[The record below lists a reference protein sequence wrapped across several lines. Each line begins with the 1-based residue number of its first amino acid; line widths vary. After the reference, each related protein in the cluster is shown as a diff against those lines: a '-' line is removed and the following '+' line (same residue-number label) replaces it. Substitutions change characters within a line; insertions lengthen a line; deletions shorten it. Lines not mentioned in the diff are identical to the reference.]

1 MIPRSREPDS
11 TQCGASTIAARCI
24 GYRSTLRG
32 HMQRTASDGPSGCRF
47 LRTRLPGHT
56 CPTRP
61 SSPECFEAR
70 RGQQEETAKRP
81 PHLNGTRQER
91 RKTTATEEEEHLPHL
106 NGTRQNRQDMNII
119 ETESAS
125 DPRLAA
131 YCTLTEAQLRN
142 RLEPEK
148 GIFIAESPK
157 VIRVAMEAGYE
168 PVSLLCERKH
178 IEGDAADIAEQMGD
192 KPIYTGSREVL
203 SQLTGY
209 TLTRGVLCAM
219 RRPKERSVQEVCQ
232 GASRIVLIH
241 GVVDSTNIGAIF
253 RSAAALG
260 IVGRP
265 ALRDTQRT
273 GLQDGGH
280 GTHRQKHPPRCTLS
294 GYRRAA
300 GHRDGHRRGWSA
312 SERHR
317 GSRLRGAHPHA
328 AWSGFAKRSRSLG
341 SSVLATAKAHRL
353 TGARLI

>member
-1 MIPRSREPDS
+1 MITRSREPDP
-11 TQCGASTIAARCI
+11 TQCGAPTIAACCI
-24 GYRSTLRG
+24 GHRSVLRG
-32 HMQRTASDGPSGCRF
+32 HMQRTAPDGPSGCRF
-47 LRTRLPGHT
+47 LRICLPGHT

-203 SQLTGY
+203 SSSQA
-209 TLTRGVLCAM
+209 TRSPVECCVPCVA
-219 RRPKERSVQEVCQ
+219 P
-232 GASRIVLIH
+232 
-241 GVVDSTNIGAIF
+241 
-253 RSAAALG
+253 RSAAC
-260 IVGRP
+260 R
-265 ALRDTQRT
+265 
-273 GLQDGGH
+273 
-280 GTHRQKHPPRCTLS
+280 RCA
-294 GYRRAA
+294 REQAA
-300 GHRDGHRRGWSA
+300 SC
-312 SERHR
+312 S
-317 GSRLRGAHPHA
+317 ST
-328 AWSGFAKRSRSLG
+328 AW
-341 SSVLATAKAHRL
+341 
-353 TGARLI
+353 

>member
-1 MIPRSREPDS
+1 
-11 TQCGASTIAARCI
+11 
-24 GYRSTLRG
+24 
-32 HMQRTASDGPSGCRF
+32 
-47 LRTRLPGHT
+47 
-56 CPTRP
+56 
-61 SSPECFEAR
+61 
-70 RGQQEETAKRP
+70 
-81 PHLNGTRQER
+81 
-91 RKTTATEEEEHLPHL
+91 
-106 NGTRQNRQDMNII
+106 MNII
-119 ETESAS
+119 ETESVS

-260 IVGRP
+260 IDSV
-265 ALRDTQRT
+265 LLTRDSCDPLNRRAVRVSMGSVFLLPWTWADQ
-273 GLQDGGH
+273 
-280 GTHRQKHPPRCTLS
+280 PYETLS
-294 GYRRAA
+294 ELGFKTVAMALTDRSIPLDAPCLAA
-300 GHRDGHRRGWSA
+300 EERLAIVMGTEGDGLPANAIVGADYVVRIPMQHGVDSLNVAAASA
-312 SERHR
+312 VAFWQ
-317 GSRLRGAHPHA
+317 LR
-328 AWSGFAKRSRSLG
+328 KR
-341 SSVLATAKAHRL
+341 TD
-353 TGARLI
+353 

>member
-1 MIPRSREPDS
+1 
-11 TQCGASTIAARCI
+11 
-24 GYRSTLRG
+24 
-32 HMQRTASDGPSGCRF
+32 
-47 LRTRLPGHT
+47 
-56 CPTRP
+56 
-61 SSPECFEAR
+61 
-70 RGQQEETAKRP
+70 
-81 PHLNGTRQER
+81 
-91 RKTTATEEEEHLPHL
+91 
-106 NGTRQNRQDMNII
+106 MNII

-178 IEGDAADIAEQMGD
+178 IEGDAADIAEQMGV

-260 IVGRP
+260 IDSV
-265 ALRDTQRT
+265 LLTRDSCDPLNRRAVRVSMGSVFLLPWTWADQ
-273 GLQDGGH
+273 
-280 GTHRQKHPPRCTLS
+280 PYETLS
-294 GYRRAA
+294 
-300 GHRDGHRRGWSA
+300 
-312 SERHR
+312 E
-317 GSRLRGAHPHA
+317 L
-328 AWSGFAKRSRSLG
+328 GFKTVAMALTDRSIPLDAPC
-341 SSVLATAKAHRL
+341 LATEERL
-353 TGARLI
+353 AIVMGTEGDGLPANAIVGADYVVRIPMQHGVDSLNVAAASAVAFWQLRKRTD

>member
-1 MIPRSREPDS
+1 M
-11 TQCGASTIAARCI
+11 
-24 GYRSTLRG
+24 
-32 HMQRTASDGPSGCRF
+32 
-47 LRTRLPGHT
+47 
-56 CPTRP
+56 
-61 SSPECFEAR
+61 
-70 RGQQEETAKRP
+70 AKRP

-219 RRPKERSVQEVCQ
+219 HRPKERSVQEVCR

-260 IVGRP
+260 IDSV
-265 ALRDTQRT
+265 LLTRDSCDPLNRRAVRVSMGSVFLLPWTWADQ
-273 GLQDGGH
+273 
-280 GTHRQKHPPRCTLS
+280 PYETLS
-294 GYRRAA
+294 
-300 GHRDGHRRGWSA
+300 
-312 SERHR
+312 E
-317 GSRLRGAHPHA
+317 L
-328 AWSGFAKRSRSLG
+328 GFKTVAMALTDRSIPLDAPC
-341 SSVLATAKAHRL
+341 LATEERL
-353 TGARLI
+353 AIVMGTEGDGLPANAIVGADYVVRIPMQHGVDSLNVAAASAVAFWQLRKRTD